1 MGRPAIRKA
10 DTSPLT
16 KYERHLQTTIPTLN
30 ATMKRK
36 TLLLVFIHGF
46 KGDHKTFASFPDH
59 VKTVLSPSLPNTT
72 ILPLVYPAYE
82 TRGDLAAAVASFRS
96 WLLDHVIDLEV
107 AAETPSP
114 SVAPSVHIVLVGH
127 SMGGIVAADA
137 LLGIAS
143 EQTILPSEASHG
155 WEKNTLP
162 SPATNLFPNI
172 RGVLAMDTPYL
183 GISPGV
189 LAYGAEAHYQ
199 AASSTLAQLSGLGM
213 FGGGAA
219 AAGAAGGAKSPTTRS
234 ADALRLPAAEGS
246 AKEKKDEA
254 PASGWGNWGKL
265 AVIGGAAV
273 LAAGGAAAYA
283 KRREIGEGVN
293 WATSHLA
300 FVGCLMRPEELRAR
314 VAGVEGVSAGAEV
327 GWVNLYTKLG
337 RGAEPGTA
345 AVGRTFCN
353 LPKGGKW
360 KEELNDKARDE
371 VTAHMNMF
379 APAFNP
385 GYGALTHDAADYILK
400 WTGHLFTEVEAEAG
414 PG

>member
-1 MGRPAIRKA
+1 
-10 DTSPLT
+10 
-16 KYERHLQTTIPTLN
+16 
-30 ATMKRK
+30 MKNK

-59 VKTVLSPSLPNTT
+59 VASTLAPSLPNTT

-82 TRGDLAAAVASFRS
+82 TRGDLAAAVASFRT

-114 SVAPSVHIVLVGH
+114 SVAPSVHIVLIGH

-155 WEKNTLP
+155 SEKNTLP

-189 LAYGAEAHYQ
+189 LAYGGEAHYK
-199 AASSTLAQLSGLGM
+199 AASSTISQLTGLGM
-213 FGGGAA
+213 FGGGTAA
-219 AAGAAGGAKSPTTRS
+219 AAAAGGAKSPTTRS
-234 ADALRLPAAEGS
+234 ADTLKVTAAEGS
-246 AKEKKDEA
+246 AKEEKKADA
-254 PASGWGNWGKL
+254 TGWGNWGKL

-283 KRREIGEGVN
+283 KRREIGELVN
-293 WATSHLA
+293 WTTSHMA

-314 VAGVEGVSAGAEV
+314 VAGVEAVSAGAEV

-337 RGAEPGTA
+337 RGAEAGTGA
-345 AVGRTFCN
+345 GGRTFCN
-353 LPKGGKW
+353 LPKAGKW
-360 KEELNDKARDE
+360 KEVVNDKAKDE

-379 APAFNP
+379 APVFNP
-385 GYGALTHDAADYILK
+385 GYGMLTHHAADYILK
-400 WTGHLFTEVEAEAG
+400 WTGHLFTEAEAETG

>member
-1 MGRPAIRKA
+1 
-10 DTSPLT
+10 
-16 KYERHLQTTIPTLN
+16 
-30 ATMKRK
+30 MKNK

-59 VKTVLSPSLPNTT
+59 VASILAPSLPNTT

-82 TRGDLAAAVASFRS
+82 TRGDLAAAVASFRT

-114 SVAPSVHIVLVGH
+114 SVAPSVHIVLIGH

-155 WEKNTLP
+155 SEKNTLP

-172 RGVLAMDTPYL
+172 SGVLAMNPVPRNQPRRPRLRRRSALQGCFQY
-183 GISPGV
+183 SV
-189 LAYGAEAHYQ
+189 
-199 AASSTLAQLSGLGM
+199 AANWTGNVWRRNSSSRSRRRRQ
-213 FGGGAA
+213 
-219 AAGAAGGAKSPTTRS
+219 SPTTRS
-234 ADALRLPAAEGS
+234 ADTLKLTAAEGS
-246 AKEKKDEA
+246 AKEEKKADA
-254 PASGWGNWGKL
+254 TGWGNWGKL

-283 KRREIGEGVN
+283 KRREIGELVN
-293 WATSHLA
+293 WTTSHLA

-314 VAGVEGVSAGAEV
+314 VAGVEAVSAGAEV

-337 RGAEPGTA
+337 RRARRRGLRRG
-345 AVGRTFCN
+345 GRTFCN
-353 LPKGGKW
+353 LPKAGNW
-360 KEELNDKARDE
+360 KEALNDKAKDE

-379 APAFNP
+379 APVFNP
-385 GYGALTHDAADYILK
+385 GYGMLTHHAADYILK
-400 WTGHLFTEVEAEAG
+400 WTDHLFTAAG
-414 PG
+414 PRPGRG

>member
-1 MGRPAIRKA
+1 
-10 DTSPLT
+10 
-16 KYERHLQTTIPTLN
+16 
-30 ATMKRK
+30 MKNK

-46 KGDHKTFASFPDH
+46 KGDGKTFASFPDH
-59 VKTVLSPSLPNTT
+59 VAAVLSPSLPNTT

-82 TRGDLAAAVASFRS
+82 TRGDLAVAVASFRT

-114 SVAPSVHIVLVGH
+114 SVAPSVHIVLIGH

-137 LLGIAS
+137 LLGIAG
-143 EQTILPSEASHG
+143 EQTILPSEASHAS
-155 WEKNTLP
+155 EKNTLP

-199 AASSTLAQLSGLGM
+199 AASSTLAQLTGLGM

-219 AAGAAGGAKSPTTRS
+219 AAAAAAGGAKSPTTRS
-234 ADALRLPAAEGS
+234 ADALKLPAAESS
-246 AKEKKDEA
+246 AKEKNDEA
-254 PASGWGNWGKL
+254 PGWGTWGKL

-293 WATSHLA
+293 WATSHMA
-300 FVGCLMRPEELRAR
+300 FVGCLMRPEELKAR

-337 RGAEPGTA
+337 RGAEPGTGA
-345 AVGRTFCN
+345 GGRTFCN

-360 KEELNDKARDE
+360 KEELNDNAKEE

-385 GYGALTHDAADYILK
+385 GYGLLTHHAADYILK
-400 WTGHLFTEVEAEAG
+400 WTGHLFTDADAEAETEAG

>member
-1 MGRPAIRKA
+1 
-10 DTSPLT
+10 
-16 KYERHLQTTIPTLN
+16 
-30 ATMKRK
+30 
-36 TLLLVFIHGF
+36 
-46 KGDHKTFASFPDH
+46 
-59 VKTVLSPSLPNTT
+59 
-72 ILPLVYPAYE
+72 
-82 TRGDLAAAVASFRS
+82 
-96 WLLDHVIDLEV
+96 
-107 AAETPSP
+107 
-114 SVAPSVHIVLVGH
+114 
-127 SMGGIVAADA
+127 MGGIVAADA

-143 EQTILPSEASHG
+143 EQAILPSEASHG

-234 ADALRLPAAEGS
+234 ADTLRLPAAEGS
-246 AKEKKDEA
+246 ANEKKDEA

-314 VAGVEGVSAGAEV
+314 VTGVEGVSAGAEV

-337 RGAEPGTA
+337 RGAEPGTGV
-345 AVGRTFCN
+345 VGRTFCN
-353 LPKGGKW
+353 LPKAGKW

-371 VTAHMNMF
+371 VTAHMSKYQHLEESSINMSREKISHTNATTDMF

-385 GYGALTHDAADYILK
+385 GYGLLTHDAADYILK
-400 WTGHLFTEVEAEAG
+400 WTGHLFTDVEAEAEAG
-414 PG
+414 LG